1 MKNWELICTVSLMLP
16 LVTLA
21 QQNSTDVLLETVNAY
36 STEKISLRENPLW
49 IQLQPQSQ
57 QHKPTAVNKDS
68 LLAGKTFGRMAW
80 RAAKLIII
88 GEVVIMGIFAAMP
101 ESFSNWNKNFYK
113 DATTHWKNAFTK
125 PPRWDDDPV
134 FVNFIQH
141 PLAGA
146 IYYNGVRSQGAKP
159 FHSLLFSFAESTFF
173 EYFIES
179 VAERP
184 STQDLITTPLAG
196 ALIGEL
202 QNQATLLM
210 KRNGFNFVERIAVF
224 IINPMYVI
232 FNGYKTKNHYR

>member
-1 MKNWELICTVSLMLP
+1 MKNWKLICTVWLVLP

-21 QQNSTDVLLETVNAY
+21 QQNSTGVLQDTVNGFA
-36 STEKISLRENPLW
+36 TEKISLRDNPLW
-49 IQLQPQSQ
+49 IQLQPLS
-57 QHKPTAVNKDS
+57 QHKPIENTRDF
-68 LLAGKTFGRMAW
+68 LITRKTFGRMAW

-88 GEVVIMGIFAAMP
+88 GEVVIMGIFAVMP

-134 FVNFIQH
+134 CVNYFQH

-159 FHSLLFSFAESTFF
+159 FHSFLFSLAESTFF

-196 ALIGEL
+196 AVIGEL